1 MRGKSRLPMT
11 WFCPAEKLRD
21 ADRPGG
27 WCQLGH
33 VGANRRPIGTASS
46 STMPMA
52 SPASLAAPPIAR
64 HCTPDDYSDD
74 CRESTIRVCAEVDT
88 WASVDRSG
96 PLRAGSY
103 HLPTVCNAAIIG
115 SSHKRR
121 WSDLRHQLTYRGA
134 ASVLPMAW
142 RGEAQRPIRVRY
154 GFTWTGPVGYYPRVT
169 SPGRVA
175 SCGARLE
182 A

>member
-1 MRGKSRLPMT
+1 MLEWTLFVCTPHMNTQKCKVHSNIGARLSPTGWSYTPYLPKSDPKPPLYPMT
-11 WFCPAEKLRD
+11 PCCPAEKHRD

-96 PLRAGSY
+96 PLRAG
-103 HLPTVCNAAIIG
+103 
-115 SSHKRR
+115 
-121 WSDLRHQLTYRGA
+121 
-134 ASVLPMAW
+134 
-142 RGEAQRPIRVRY
+142 
-154 GFTWTGPVGYYPRVT
+154 
-169 SPGRVA
+169 
-175 SCGARLE
+175 
-182 A
+182 

>member
-1 MRGKSRLPMT
+1 MPFSQ
-11 WFCPAEKLRD
+11 AEKHRD
-21 ADRPGG
+21 TDRPGG
-27 WCQLGH
+27 WCQLDH

-46 STMPMA
+46 SAMPMA

-88 WASVDRSG
+88 WAIVDRSG
-96 PLRAGSY
+96 PLRADSY

-121 WSDLRHQLTYRGA
+121 
-134 ASVLPMAW
+134 
-142 RGEAQRPIRVRY
+142 
-154 GFTWTGPVGYYPRVT
+154 
-169 SPGRVA
+169 
-175 SCGARLE
+175 
-182 A
+182 